1 MGGLHSWMPT
11 DVASKFLN
19 VSVSNMHEMKRVGIL
34 KPGEHYYATG
44 LGISGPK
51 MWDVLAVR
59 RTLLEETARRENL
72 QRQHAE
78 EIETYTQDGDCRI
91 GSELECLK
99 AQLGRG
105 KENKA

>member
-1 MGGLHSWMPT
+1 MPT

-19 VSVSNMHEMKRVGIL
+19 VSVSNMHEMKRIGIL

-44 LGISGPK
+44 LGVSGPK

-78 EIETYTQDGDCRI
+78 EIETYTQDDDSRI
-91 GSELECLK
+91 SPELEGRK

-105 KENKA
+105 KEGQA